1 MKDMFKKVEI
11 YNEIAEIM
19 LTQKAKIIFGEKW
32 YHEEF
37 KNYDDFKKY
46 VRHEYIK
53 EVADK
58 IGKTYQRVRQIER
71 DALGSLK
78 KMMNKQEE
86 QKNLLI

>member
-1 MKDMFKKVEI
+1 MKMKDMFKKVET

-58 IGKTYQRVRQIER
+58 ILNSEDWEIDGTLEIPWSDGTSTYFAEIV
-71 DALGSLK
+71 STY
-78 KMMNKQEE
+78 
-86 QKNLLI
+86 